1 MNFEEF
7 VSSLSAQSPPAQLS
21 GYLKSLWY
29 DAKNDWQKSHEIA
42 QDIHDKSGSQLH
54 AYLHRKEGD
63 PSNANYWYRK
73 AGKSMPSCSLQEEW
87 EEMVKE
93 FLNRDFR

>member
-1 MNFEEF
+1 MSFEEF
-7 VSSLSAQSPPAQLS
+7 VNSLGSATPPAQLS

-42 QDIHDKSGSQLH
+42 QDINDQRGSQIH

-73 AGKSMPSCSLQEEW
+73 AGKSMPYYSLEQEW
-87 EEMVKE
+87 KE
-93 FLNRDFR
+93 IVVDCLTGI